1 MAGVKGRAA
10 LKPAAKK
17 TSKTTL
23 KTAAKSAA
31 QLRGGSRA
39 GSRVGS
45 RAKAAGAA
53 PNTVLGLDHLV
64 LRVKDLAASIAFY
77 RRVFGARIERQLQ
90 TPRIVQLRI
99 GDSLLDL
106 VPGGRGPAG
115 TRARPRHHPAANLDH
130 FAVRV
135 APLDHAAL
143 ARRLAPYGIVPA
155 EPAQRYGAEGY
166 GPSIYFHDLDGN
178 MLEMKG
184 PATRPRIRRGGTG
197 PARH

>member
-1 MAGVKGRAA
+1 

-23 KTAAKSAA
+23 KTAAKTAA
-31 QLRGGSRA
+31 KSTAKSRA
-39 GSRVGS
+39 GSRARS
-45 RAKAAGAA
+45 RAKPAGAA

-106 VPGGRGPAG
+106 VPGGRGPARPRRAG
-115 TRARPRHHPAANLDH
+115 PAPGPLRHRARGAGTALRGRGLRALDL
-130 FAVRV
+130 F
-135 APLDHAAL
+135 
-143 ARRLAPYGIVPA
+143 
-155 EPAQRYGAEGY
+155 
-166 GPSIYFHDLDGN
+166 S
-178 MLEMKG
+178 
-184 PATRPRIRRGGTG
+184 
-197 PARH
+197 